1 MRLGVIGRGYWGNTY
16 ARTLEKLGIEFWQA
30 GRSWGGFADGIIVA
44 SSSESHFWVAREVLS
59 RGIPLLLEKP
69 VALRSEDAKALV
81 KLGGIAFAGHTR
93 LYDPGWEKFKAS
105 LPKIESVEAFA
116 GGVTESNPDP
126 LWNWGAHLAAMC
138 LDLGFDPMQMQLRVT
153 AERQPLRF
161 IVNNEFEFRDGG
173 AALDCLILEFCAAI
187 EKRVPNNEGLKLGLQ
202 TVEYV
207 ERVKNE
213 LRRLHVA

>member
-16 ARTLEKLGIEFWQA
+16 ARALDRLGIAHWQA
-30 GRSWGGFADGIIVA
+30 GRDWAGSADGIIVA

-59 RGIPLLLEKP
+59 RGIPALVEKP
-69 VALRSEDAKALV
+69 VALRSDDVRELL

-105 LPKIESVEAFA
+105 LPKVGSIEAFA

-126 LWNWGAHLAAMC
+126 LWNWGPHLAAMS
-138 LDLGFDPMQMQLRVT
+138 LNLGFDPMQMQIRIT
-153 AERQPLRF
+153 TQRQPLRF
-161 IVNNEFEFRDGG
+161 IVNDKFEFRDGCG
-173 AALDCLILEFCAAI
+173 ALDCLILDFCAAI
-187 EKRVPNNEGLKLGLQ
+187 EKRAPNNEGLKLGLQ